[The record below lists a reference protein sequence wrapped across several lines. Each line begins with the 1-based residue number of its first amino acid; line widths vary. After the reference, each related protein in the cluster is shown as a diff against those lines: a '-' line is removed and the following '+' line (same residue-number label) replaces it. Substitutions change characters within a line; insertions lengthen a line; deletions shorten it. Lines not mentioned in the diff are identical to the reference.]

1 MRNPFVRHTD
11 ATGFPADATPSPVDY
26 DVTFLGLN
34 QGYWNDIARAVEA
47 AYRGDAAAFLDA
59 MRLRDATP
67 LHTPGSGFG
76 VYLYV
81 ILQTRV
87 VLTLDRIPT
96 TRELESQA
104 ATLYPRYHAL
114 LRRSPVMLNLSVLTL
129 EKTLMAA
136 VEPGDFP
143 PDIRGTRWNLTA
155 AAASGILME
164 DPQLDLFNTRRVV
177 AQHWEQRGQRYRE
190 LGLI

>member
-1 MRNPFVRHTD
+1 MRNPFVRR
-11 ATGFPADATPSPVDY
+11 TGALDSSAAVTPPPVDY

-34 QGYWNDIARAVEA
+34 QGYWNDIARAVVA
-47 AYRGDAAAFLDA
+47 AHRGDAPAFLDA
-59 MRLRDATP
+59 MRRREATA

-87 VLTLDRIPT
+87 VLTFDRIPT
-96 TRELESQA
+96 TWELESQA

-114 LRRSPVMLNLSVLTL
+114 LSRSPVMSNLSVLTL

-143 PDIRGTRWNLTA
+143 PDIRGTRWNLAA
-155 AAASGILME
+155 AAASGILMD
-164 DPQLDLFNTRRVV
+164 DPQLDLFNTRRIV

-190 LGLI
+190 PGLI